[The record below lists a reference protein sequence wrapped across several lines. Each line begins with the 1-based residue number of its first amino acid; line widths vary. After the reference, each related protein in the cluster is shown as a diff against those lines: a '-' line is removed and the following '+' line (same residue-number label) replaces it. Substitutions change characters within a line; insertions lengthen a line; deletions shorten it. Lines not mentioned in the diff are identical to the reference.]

1 MANTDDYTVN
11 LYVHALVGRWMG
23 RLLLHPVPDILPLD
37 LPMLHGYSLQLL
49 HLHDVVYIHRN
60 LATAFGS
67 PLSSL
72 FSSSFLLKLYCW
84 EKSRAQIFWTCDY
97 ILIVYSRQQHI
108 VLWITMVMKM
118 YCRLSDATL
127 RTSVRHLCIRLR

>member
-1 MANTDDYTVN
+1 MANTDDYTAH

-23 RLLLHPVPDILPLD
+23 RLLLHLVPHILPLD

-60 LATAFGS
+60 LATAFGL

-72 FSSSFLLKLYCW
+72 FPPNVRVICTAGW
-84 EKSRAQIFWTCDY
+84 SRAQIFLTFDSLP
-97 ILIVYSRQQHI
+97 IDR
-108 VLWITMVMKM
+108 
-118 YCRLSDATL
+118 R
-127 RTSVRHLCIRLR
+127 